1 MSSHRDHVAR
11 LCEEGRFPWAHS
23 YVDRLA
29 ADRPGDPEPW
39 ELRSM
44 IFAAQGRGEDS
55 AAALARSAE
64 LGGTPAAFPVRQA
77 PRSRRDLVIDRLIEF
92 GLTGALWV
100 VLMLMVDLPDLDGS
114 QWPAKILYGLPLVVL
129 GAFEVGRRIRE
140 AVARVW

>member
-29 ADRPGDPEPW
+29 ADPEPW
-39 ELRSM
+39 
-44 IFAAQGRGEDS
+44 
-55 AAALARSAE
+55 
-64 LGGTPAAFPVRQA
+64 VRQA

-100 VLMLMVDLPDLDGS
+100 VLLLMVDLPDLDGS